1 MTRRFLGVRWW
12 LGAAFAVV
20 AAVSTAIVVAQYSSR
35 SESALRVN
43 AQDAAASSTAVAASL
58 LAAKPVT
65 KNTVAAAGRRPGLR
79 LAVYN
84 PENRLVAGRPP
95 TRSGAGVFVVRR

>member
-20 AAVSTAIVVAQYSSR
+20 AALSTAIVVAQYSSR

-43 AQDAAASSTAVAASL
+43 AQDAAANSTIVAASL
-58 LAAKPVT
+58 LSGKPVT
-65 KNTVAAAGRRPGLR
+65 TRTVAAVGRRTGLQ
-79 LAVYN
+79 LAVYD
-84 PENRLVAGRPP
+84 PQGRLIAGRQSAS
-95 TRSGAGVFVVRR
+95 SGPGV